1 MPLEAG
7 RRRADRIT
15 CYAVM
20 QCWNVG
26 ALEGAR
32 RSGGCGSC
40 ALLACLQQGLGES
53 VLSVKISASVN
64 TGGCRV
70 VMPEGRS
77 DAPAR
82 CGVRCAVSRYVNDWP
97 YRRR

>member
-1 MPLEAG
+1 MRLREPGGLEAVDHVHYLP
-7 RRRADRIT
+7 AFS
-15 CYAVM
+15 
-20 QCWNVG
+20 
-26 ALEGAR
+26 E
-32 RSGGCGSC
+32 
-40 ALLACLQQGLGES
+40 GLGES